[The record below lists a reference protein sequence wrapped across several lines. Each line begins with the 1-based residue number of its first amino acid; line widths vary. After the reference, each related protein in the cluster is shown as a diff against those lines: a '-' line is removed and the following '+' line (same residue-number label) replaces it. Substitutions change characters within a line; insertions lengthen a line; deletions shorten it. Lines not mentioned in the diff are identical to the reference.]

1 VEPDPVD
8 RGPAPGYFVT
18 DPQPP
23 QDALA
28 GGRDRHPGPDLAE
41 AGRLFV
47 HVSLRPDASQRQ
59 GGREAADS
67 AANDHHAYWFH

>member
-1 VEPDPVD
+1 V
-8 RGPAPGYFVT
+8 PGYFVA

-28 GGRDRHPGPDLAE
+28 GGRDRYPCPDLAE

-47 HVSLRPDASQRQ
+47 HVSLCPDASQRQ
-59 GGREAADS
+59 SCREAADS
-67 AANDHHAYWFH
+67 AADDRYAYWFH